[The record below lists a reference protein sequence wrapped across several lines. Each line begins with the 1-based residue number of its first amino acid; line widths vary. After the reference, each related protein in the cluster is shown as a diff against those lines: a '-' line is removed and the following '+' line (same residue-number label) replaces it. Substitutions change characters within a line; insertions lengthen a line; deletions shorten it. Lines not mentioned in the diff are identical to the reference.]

1 MLKKIAIALFIAL
14 SLLWAV
20 PAQASMLMPFGGWLM
35 DKETVVKIYTDY
47 SKLLRVSAQH
57 IRSYDS
63 DGMPLTDTIT
73 WVDYPFDGDSTA
85 LGFRHCKSEA
95 ESTRLAAIYSPKFNK
110 VFKAWSFDGK
120 KFNEVSTE
128 GIKCSKGFA
137 E

>member
-1 MLKKIAIALFIAL
+1 VLKKIAIALILAL
-14 SLLWAV
+14 TLLWPI

-57 IRSYDS
+57 IRSYDG
-63 DGMPLTDTIT
+63 DGVPVTDTIT

-85 LGFRHCKSEA
+85 LGFRHCKAIPDS
-95 ESTRLAAIYSPKFNK
+95 SRLAAIYSPKLNK
-110 VFKAWSFDGK
+110 VHKAWLFDGK
-120 KFNEVSTE
+120 DFNEVATDN
-128 GIKCSKGFA
+128 IKCSKGFS